1 MTVAVTSVA
10 SALHQVKEIKMKV
23 EPQPHIFLV
32 ESVEKDKSQMQ
43 DSGML
48 KLLKFFIQIRFFPVE
63 VDNNK
68 ISYKMCSFN
77 VFLYILM
84 YIGTSYI
91 ILILRLIFVTDFVTM
106 DMVGVGYIFLI
117 AFYLFVPFFP
127 LIISKIVPLVPA
139 ITFAHDLR
147 YPKMLP
153 RFFISTSLIML
164 SGIFTEGLYTYT
176 FWNIKGAVSL
186 TFQFILNIVGHS
198 LATLCWM
205 IPLVLVS
212 VWIEKFIKY
221 CSERDI
227 DKPANHSIECLE
239 RFSAFHDGF
248 RMYYYVVYRLSQFFM
263 ILALT
268 LFYKYF
274 VVSEL
279 AHNFEWEKTI
289 YPTGTIFFSIA
300 LILNVCGLTSNFG
313 DLNTAIKELII
324 PLKEELVY
332 EKRRSERQKIRNIL
346 NDIDNIQPITE
357 EKIDSNIIAMMSL
370 VISFV
375 IYFVKLHDKNL
386 NEVECQYHNLTKQ
399 LDRN

>member
-1 MTVAVTSVA
+1 
-10 SALHQVKEIKMKV
+10 MKV
-23 EPQPHIFLV
+23 EPEPRIFLV
-32 ESVEKDKSQMQ
+32 ESARKDKSKMQ
-43 DSGML
+43 GSGML
-48 KLLKFFIQIRFFPVE
+48 KLLKFLIQIRFIPV
-63 VDNNK
+63 DINK
-68 ISYKMCSFN
+68 ISFNMFSFN
-77 VFLYILM
+77 ALLYILL
-84 YIGTSYI
+84 YILTSHIILVVRIIFLPEIGTQACI
-91 ILILRLIFVTDFVTM
+91 TIENQ
-106 DMVGVGYIFLI
+106 FLL
-117 AFYLFVPFFP
+117 AFYLFVPFIP
-127 LIISKIVPLVPA
+127 LIISKILPQVPT
-139 ITFAHDLR
+139 ITLAHDLK
-147 YPKMLP
+147 YPKMLT
-153 RFFISTSLIML
+153 RFCISTSLIML
-164 SGIFTEGLYTYT
+164 SGIFTDGIYSYYCYYYKDAVVLMIFE
-176 FWNIKGAVSL
+176 FIINIL
-186 TFQFILNIVGHS
+186 GHS

-205 IPLVLVS
+205 IPLFLVS
-212 VWIEKFIKY
+212 VWVEKFINY
-221 CSERDI
+221 CSDTDI
-227 DKPANHSIECLE
+227 DNPANHAKECLKH
-239 RFSAFHDGF
+239 FSAFHDGF

-300 LILNVCGLTSNFG
+300 LILNVCGLTSIFG

>member
-77 VFLYILM
+77 VLLYILM

-239 RFSAFHDGF
+239 RFSAFHDGS
-248 RMYYYVVYRLSQFFM
+248 RMYFYAVYRISQFFM

-268 LFYKYF
+268 LFYTYSIW
-274 VVSEL
+274 VAEL
-279 AHNFEWEKTI
+279 AEHFDWRLTI
-289 YPTGTIFFSIA
+289 YPAGTILFSIA
-300 LILNVCGLTSNFG
+300 LILNVFGLTSILEKMNI
-313 DLNTAIKELII
+313 AIKELNK
-324 PLKEELVY
+324 PLKKELVH
-332 EKRRSERQKIRNIL
+332 EKKRSERQNIRNIL
-346 NDIDNIQPITE
+346 NDIDNIQPITV
-357 EKIDSNIIAMMSL
+357 EKIDNNITAMLSL
-370 VISFV
+370 VINFV
-375 IYFVKLHDKNL
+375 ITFVKLNKDNKCN
-386 NEVECQYHNLTKQ
+386 NIGG
-399 LDRN
+399 